1 MNMKWQVRELIDI
14 VKKYKKTIFFV
25 LVMVIVANIFNIL
38 APYLLK
44 MIIDEF
50 AENMLISS
58 IISIL
63 IGYVLLRIAIMIV
76 QYVKDKTTNKLSN
89 DMLEDLRNKIF
100 DKLLVMNMKT
110 FTKFQSSDLYTRL
123 TVDAENTKTLFSD
136 NIPIIVNDVLYILFI
151 MIAMLIIDIKLS
163 VIGIAS
169 ILVIA
174 IYSFFLVGKLRKI
187 SRVTTMKRDLENQQY
202 SENYNKSKLTRF
214 FSLQKKNIRK
224 VNQLLDEELK
234 NRYHYINV
242 NSFLWPASVFIEAV
256 GIYAVIYYVLNIET
270 SISLGT
276 VYIFLYYIK
285 QAFTPLKEIF
295 DQLEEIQN
303 AQVSLERI
311 NTVLLVKEKEDI
323 QKGQEV
329 EKLEGDIEFKNV
341 TFSYGEKEVL
351 KEVSFKIHKG
361 EKVAFVGKTG
371 AGKTTITNI
380 LMRLYPIKSGEVIL
394 DGYNMKDISIESV
407 RNNITYISQNAY
419 VFKDTIRRN
428 ILLEKQDISDEEILK
443 IIEEIGAMP
452 LLDRLENGL
461 DEIVTVNK
469 LSKGE
474 LQIIAFI
481 RAIVHKANI
490 YIFDEPTSNIDLR
503 TEKMIQSIIDKISKT
518 STVIIIAHRLATIQN
533 VDKILKVENGKV
545 MDYATK
551 KL

>member
-1 MNMKWQVRELIDI
+1 MIDV

-25 LVMVIVANIFNIL
+25 VVVVIVANILNIL

-44 MIIDEF
+44 VIIDEF
-50 AENMLISS
+50 AKNMVISS
-58 IISIL
+58 VISIL
-63 IGYVLLRIAIMIV
+63 ICYVLLRIAIIIV
-76 QYVKDKTTNKLSN
+76 QYIKDKTTNKLSN

-100 DKLLVMNMKT
+100 DKLIVMNMKT

-136 NIPIIVNDVLYILFI
+136 NIPIILNDVLYILFI
-151 MIAMLIIDIKLS
+151 MIAMMIIDIKLS
-163 VIGIAS
+163 IIGIAS
-169 ILVIA
+169 ILLIA
-174 IYSFFLVGKLRKI
+174 IYSFFLVRKLQGLTKKI
-187 SRVTTMKRDLENQQY
+187 TIKRDLENQQC

-214 FSLQKKNIRK
+214 FSLEKKNIHK
-224 VNQLLDEELK
+224 VNTLLKEELK
-234 NRYHYINV
+234 ERYRYINY
-242 NSFLWPASVFIEAV
+242 NSFLWPASVFLEAV

-270 SISLGT
+270 AISLGT

-295 DQLEEIQN
+295 DQLEEIQT

-323 QKGQEV
+323 QKGQKIQ
-329 EKLEGDIEFKNV
+329 KLEGNIEFKNV
-341 TFSYGEKEVL
+341 TFSYGRKEIL
-351 KEVSFKIHKG
+351 QEVSFNIRKG
-361 EKVAFVGKTG
+361 EKVAFIGKTG

-394 DGYNMKDISIESV
+394 DGHNMKDISIESI
-407 RNNITYISQNAY
+407 RNNITYISQTAY

-428 ILLEKQDISDEEILK
+428 ILLEKQDIPDEEILK
-443 IIEEIGAMP
+443 IMEDIGAMP

-461 DEIVTVNK
+461 DEMVTVNK

-481 RAIVHKANI
+481 RAIIHKANI

-551 KL
+551 E

>member
-1 MNMKWQVRELIDI
+1 MIDV
-14 VKKYKKTIFFV
+14 VKKYKKTSFFV
-25 LVMVIVANIFNIL
+25 VVVVIVANILNIL

-44 MIIDEF
+44 VIIDEF
-50 AENMLISS
+50 AKNMVISS
-58 IISIL
+58 VISIL
-63 IGYVLLRIAIMIV
+63 ICYVLLRIAIIIV
-76 QYVKDKTTNKLSN
+76 QYIKDKTTNKLSN

-100 DKLLVMNMKT
+100 DKLIVMNMKT

-136 NIPIIVNDVLYILFI
+136 NIPIILNDVLYILFI
-151 MIAMLIIDIKLS
+151 MIAMMIIDIKLS
-163 VIGIAS
+163 IIGIAS
-169 ILVIA
+169 ILLIA
-174 IYSFFLVGKLRKI
+174 IYSFFLVRKLQGLTKKI
-187 SRVTTMKRDLENQQY
+187 TIKRDLENQQY

-214 FSLQKKNIRK
+214 FSLEKKNIHK
-224 VNQLLDEELK
+224 VNTLLKEELK
-234 NRYHYINV
+234 ERYRYINY
-242 NSFLWPASVFIEAV
+242 NSFLWPASVFLEAV
-256 GIYAVIYYVLNIET
+256 GIYAVIYYILNIET
-270 SISLGT
+270 AISLGT

-295 DQLEEIQN
+295 DQLEEIQT

-323 QKGQEV
+323 QKGQKIQ
-329 EKLEGDIEFKNV
+329 KLEGNIEFKNV
-341 TFSYGEKEVL
+341 TFSYGRKEIL
-351 KEVSFKIHKG
+351 QEVSFNIRKG
-361 EKVAFVGKTG
+361 EKVAFIGKTG

-394 DGYNMKDISIESV
+394 DGHNMKDISIESI
-407 RNNITYISQNAY
+407 RNNITYISQTAY

-428 ILLEKQDISDEEILK
+428 ILLEKRDIPDEEILK
-443 IIEEIGAMP
+443 IMEDIGAMP

-461 DEIVTVNK
+461 DEMVTVNK

-481 RAIVHKANI
+481 RAIIHKANI

-551 KL
+551 E

>member
-1 MNMKWQVRELIDI
+1 MKWQVRGLTDV
-14 VKKYKKTIFFV
+14 VKKYKKVIFLV
-25 LVMVIVANIFNIL
+25 LIFVIVVNILNIL

-44 MIIDEF
+44 IIIDRF

-58 IISIL
+58 VLSIL
-63 IGYVLLRIAIMIV
+63 IGYILLRVAIIFI
-76 QYVKDKTTNKLSN
+76 QYIKDKTTNKLSN
-89 DMLEDLRNKIF
+89 DMLGDLRNKIF
-100 DKLLVMNMKT
+100 DKLIVMNMKT

-123 TVDAENTKTLFSD
+123 TVDAKNTKTLFSD
-136 NIPIIVNDVLYILFI
+136 NIPVIINDFLYILFI
-151 MIAMLIIDIKLS
+151 VIAMIIIDIKLS
-163 VIGIAS
+163 IIGITC
-169 ILVIA
+169 IFIIGL
-174 IYSFFLVGKLRKI
+174 YSFFIVKKLKKLQKI
-187 SRVTTMKRDLENQQY
+187 TTIKRDLENQQY

-214 FSLQKKNIRK
+214 FSLEKKNISK
-224 VNQLLDEELK
+224 VNKLLDEELQ
-234 NRYHYINV
+234 NRYKYITV
-242 NSFLWPASVFIEAV
+242 NSFLWPASVLLQAV
-256 GIYAVIYYVLNIET
+256 GIYVIIYYVLNIKT

-285 QAFTPLKEIF
+285 QAFTPLKEMF

-311 NTVLLVKEKEDI
+311 NTVLSVKEKEDI
-323 QKGQEV
+323 KQGQKIQ
-329 EKLEGDIEFKNV
+329 KLEGNIEFKNV
-341 TFSYGEKEVL
+341 TFAYGKKEVL
-351 KEVSFKIHKG
+351 NDISFKINKG
-361 EKVAFVGKTG
+361 EKVAFIGKTG

-380 LMRLYPIKSGEVIL
+380 LMRLYPIKSGDVIL

-443 IIEEIGAMP
+443 IMKDIGAMP

-461 DEIVTVNK
+461 DEIVTINK

-545 MDYATK
+545 SYVN
-551 KL
+551 

>member
-1 MNMKWQVRELIDI
+1 MKWQVRELIDV

-25 LVMVIVANIFNIL
+25 VVVVIVANILNIL

-44 MIIDEF
+44 VIIDEF
-50 AENMLISS
+50 AKNMVISS
-58 IISIL
+58 VISIL
-63 IGYVLLRIAIMIV
+63 ICYVLLRIAIIIV
-76 QYVKDKTTNKLSN
+76 QYIKDKTTNKLSN

-100 DKLLVMNMKT
+100 DKLIVMNMKT

-136 NIPIIVNDVLYILFI
+136 NIPIILNDVLYILFI
-151 MIAMLIIDIKLS
+151 MIAMMIIDIKLS
-163 VIGIAS
+163 IIGIAS
-169 ILVIA
+169 ILLIA
-174 IYSFFLVGKLRKI
+174 IYSFFLVRKLQGLTKKI
-187 SRVTTMKRDLENQQY
+187 TIKRDLENQQY

-214 FSLQKKNIRK
+214 FSLEKKNIHK
-224 VNQLLDEELK
+224 VNTLLKEELK
-234 NRYHYINV
+234 ERYRYINY
-242 NSFLWPASVFIEAV
+242 NSFLWPASVFLEAV

-270 SISLGT
+270 AISLGT

-295 DQLEEIQN
+295 DQLEEIQT

-323 QKGQEV
+323 QKGQKIQ
-329 EKLEGDIEFKNV
+329 KLEGNIEFKNV
-341 TFSYGEKEVL
+341 TFSYGRKEIL
-351 KEVSFKIHKG
+351 QEASFNIRKG
-361 EKVAFVGKTG
+361 EKVAFIGKTG

-394 DGYNMKDISIESV
+394 DGHDMKDISIESI
-407 RNNITYISQNAY
+407 RNNITYISQTAY

-428 ILLEKQDISDEEILK
+428 ILLEKQDIPDEEILK
-443 IIEEIGAMP
+443 IMEDIGAMP

-461 DEIVTVNK
+461 DEMVTVNK

-481 RAIVHKANI
+481 RAIIHKANI

-551 KL
+551 E

>member
-1 MNMKWQVRELIDI
+1 MKWQVRGLTDV
-14 VKKYKKTIFFV
+14 VKKYKKVIFLV
-25 LVMVIVANIFNIL
+25 LIFVIVVNILNIL

-44 MIIDEF
+44 IIIDRF

-58 IISIL
+58 VLSIL
-63 IGYVLLRIAIMIV
+63 IGYILLRVAIIFI
-76 QYVKDKTTNKLSN
+76 QYIKDKTTNKLSN
-89 DMLEDLRNKIF
+89 DMLGDLRNKIF
-100 DKLLVMNMKT
+100 DKLIVMNMKT

-123 TVDAENTKTLFSD
+123 TVDAKNTKTLFSD
-136 NIPIIVNDVLYILFI
+136 NIPVIINDFLYILFI
-151 MIAMLIIDIKLS
+151 VIAMIIIDIKLS
-163 VIGIAS
+163 IIGITC
-169 ILVIA
+169 IFIIGL
-174 IYSFFLVGKLRKI
+174 YSFFIVKKLKKLQKI
-187 SRVTTMKRDLENQQY
+187 TTIKRDLENQQY

-214 FSLQKKNIRK
+214 FSLEKKNISK
-224 VNQLLDEELK
+224 VNKLLDEELQ
-234 NRYHYINV
+234 NRYKYITV
-242 NSFLWPASVFIEAV
+242 NSFLWPASVLLQAV
-256 GIYAVIYYVLNIET
+256 GIYVIIYYVLNIET

-285 QAFTPLKEIF
+285 QAFTPLKEMF

-311 NTVLLVKEKEDI
+311 NTVLSVKEKEDI
-323 QKGQEV
+323 KQGQKIQ
-329 EKLEGDIEFKNV
+329 KLEGNIEFKNV
-341 TFSYGEKEVL
+341 TFAYGKKEVL
-351 KEVSFKIHKG
+351 NDISFKINKG
-361 EKVAFVGKTG
+361 EKVAFIGKTG

-380 LMRLYPIKSGEVIL
+380 LMRLYTIKSGDVIL

-443 IIEEIGAMP
+443 IMKDIGAMP

-461 DEIVTVNK
+461 DEIVTINK

-545 MDYATK
+545 SYVN
-551 KL
+551 